1 MKYVTAIFGIISII
15 FVTILNFYPDKVR
28 DFIDER
34 NWDQF
39 HTPGNLAKSIS
50 IEAGEL
56 LECFQWNDTEY
67 DLNHVAEEIA
77 DVIIYSQQLLDK
89 LGLDMDEIVQM
100 KMIKNAKKYPVE
112 KTKDELINR
121 DLRK

>member
-1 MKYVTAIFGIISII
+1 MKEETKKII
-15 FVTILNFYPDKVR
+15 R

-39 HTPGNLAKSIS
+39 HTPENLAKSIS

-121 DLRK
+121 DLRL

>member
-1 MKYVTAIFGIISII
+1 MKEETKKII
-15 FVTILNFYPDKVR
+15 R
-28 DFIDER
+28 DFIGER

-67 DLNHVAEEIA
+67 DLNHIAEEIA

>member
-1 MKYVTAIFGIISII
+1 MKEETKKII
-15 FVTILNFYPDKVR
+15 R

-39 HTPGNLAKSIS
+39 HTPENLAKSIS

-67 DLNHVAEEIA
+67 DLNHIAEEIA

>member
-1 MKYVTAIFGIISII
+1 MKEETKKII
-15 FVTILNFYPDKVR
+15 R

-112 KTKDELINR
+112 KKKDELINR

>member
-1 MKYVTAIFGIISII
+1 MKEETKKII
-15 FVTILNFYPDKVR
+15 R

-77 DVIIYSQQLLDK
+77 DVMVLLKQFQLYYDISTEEIKSIIEAKDRAMAGKTLPPQ
-89 LGLDMDEIVQM
+89 GLFLVSVNYE
-100 KMIKNAKKYPVE
+100 
-112 KTKDELINR
+112 R
-121 DLRK
+121 

>member
-1 MKYVTAIFGIISII
+1 M
-15 FVTILNFYPDKVR
+15 
-28 DFIDER
+28 
-34 NWDQF
+34 
-39 HTPGNLAKSIS
+39 AKSIS

>member
-1 MKYVTAIFGIISII
+1 MKEETKKII
-15 FVTILNFYPDKVR
+15 R

-34 NWDQF
+34 NWDLF

>member
-1 MKYVTAIFGIISII
+1 MKEETKKII
-15 FVTILNFYPDKVR
+15 R

-39 HTPGNLAKSIS
+39 HTSGNLAKSIS

>member
-1 MKYVTAIFGIISII
+1 MNRKKFNPKK
-15 FVTILNFYPDKVR
+15 L

>member
-1 MKYVTAIFGIISII
+1 MKEETKKII
-15 FVTILNFYPDKVR
+15 R
-28 DFIDER
+28 DFIDEG

>member
-1 MKYVTAIFGIISII
+1 MREETKKII
-15 FVTILNFYPDKVR
+15 R

-89 LGLDMDEIVQM
+89 LGLDMDKIVQM

-121 DLRK
+121 DLSK

>member
-1 MKYVTAIFGIISII
+1 MKEETKKII
-15 FVTILNFYPDKVR
+15 R
-28 DFIDER
+28 DVIDER

>member
-1 MKYVTAIFGIISII
+1 MPSSS
-15 FVTILNFYPDKVR
+15 
-28 DFIDER
+28 
-34 NWDQF
+34 
-39 HTPGNLAKSIS
+39 H
-50 IEAGEL
+50 
-56 LECFQWNDTEY
+56 
-67 DLNHVAEEIA
+67 HVAEEIA

>member
-1 MKYVTAIFGIISII
+1 MKEETKKII
-15 FVTILNFYPDKVR
+15 R

-39 HTPGNLAKSIS
+39 HTPENLAKSIS

>member
-1 MKYVTAIFGIISII
+1 MKEGTKKII
-15 FVTILNFYPDKVR
+15 R
-28 DFIDER
+28 DFINER

-39 HTPGNLAKSIS
+39 HTPENLAKSIS

-67 DLNHVAEEIA
+67 DLNHVSEEIA